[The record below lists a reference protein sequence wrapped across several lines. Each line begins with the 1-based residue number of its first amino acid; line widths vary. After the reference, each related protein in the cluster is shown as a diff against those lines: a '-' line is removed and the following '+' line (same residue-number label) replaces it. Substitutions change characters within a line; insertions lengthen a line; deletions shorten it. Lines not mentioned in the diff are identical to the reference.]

1 MNNARWNIYSSHSA
15 GEGAT
20 SSEEARRSRFE
31 EGKPADP
38 TQNMSPADAKEWKV
52 QHDKHKD
59 NFKSAAEEDTEDP
72 LDRYKLE
79 LDTAIETLKVLKKK
93 KPQASKRHLSIVLQS
108 LGTAIAQL
116 EEGGKGPLSEVFFT
130 AADKVS
136 AQWSASDFAH
146 YKK

>member
-1 MNNARWNIYSSHSA
+1 MNNACWNLYSSDA
-15 GEGAT
+15 AT

-31 EGKPADP
+31 ESKPADP
-38 TQNMSPADAKEWKV
+38 TKNMDPADAKEWKV
-52 QHDKHKD
+52 QNDKNKD
-59 NFKSAAEEDTEDP
+59 NFKSAAEEDP

-79 LDTAIETLKVLKKK
+79 LDTAIETLKILKKK
-93 KPQASKRHLSIVLQS
+93 KPQASKRHLFILLQS

-130 AADKVS
+130 AATKMN
-136 AQWSASDFAH
+136 AQWSASDLAN

>member
-1 MNNARWNIYSSHSA
+1 MNNARWNIHSSEA
-15 GEGAT
+15 PT

-38 TQNMSPADAKEWKV
+38 TQNMKPEDAKEWKV

-59 NFKSAAEEDTEDP
+59 NFKAAAEEGSEDP

-79 LDTAIETLKVLKKK
+79 LDTAIETLKILKKK
-93 KPQASKRHLSIVLQS
+93 KPQASKRHLFILLQS

-130 AADKVS
+130 AADKMN
-136 AQWSASDFAH
+136 AQWSASDLAN